1 MKQKDSSVSYSATVI
16 TAGVI
21 VAALGYFV
29 DIYDLLLFSIVRVK
43 SLTSLGYNKEEVE
56 NYGLL
61 LINIQMIGMLVGGVV
76 WGIIGDKKGRLS
88 VLFGSIIIYSIANIA
103 NGFVTDVTQYE
114 ILRFIAGFGL
124 AGELGAGITLVAES
138 LPKEK
143 RGYGTMIVALV
154 GVSGAVFAG
163 LISRAFGENWRG
175 CYFLGGALGLAL
187 LVLRISVYESGIF
200 KGMQEQEV
208 PKGNFMMLFQNG
220 KIFAKYL
227 RCILVG
233 LPTWFAIGI
242 LVTFAPEFASE
253 KLLNIQGKV
262 NGGDAIMYAYAGI
275 TLGNFL
281 CGWLSQILR
290 SRKKAI
296 LFFLLFTA
304 VGFVMYFTAAGTG
317 AAYFYLAM
325 AITGVG
331 TGFWAVVIT
340 VAAEQFG
347 TNIRATVT
355 TTVPNLIRGSLPIMT
370 LIYKGL
376 QDGGLNKLQSAEIL
390 AVLII
395 VVPIWALHY
404 TEETFGKDLNY
415 LES

>member
-1 MKQKDSSVSYSATVI
+1 MEINETKVKYATSVI

-43 SLTSLGYNKEEVE
+43 SLTSMGYGKEEVE
-56 NYGLL
+56 KYGLL
-61 LINIQMIGMLVGGVV
+61 LINIQMIGMLVGGVF
-76 WGIIGDKKGRLS
+76 WGVIGDKKGRLS
-88 VLFGSIIIYSIANIA
+88 VLFGSIIIYSLANIA
-103 NGFVTDVTQYE
+103 NGFIHDVTQYG

-163 LISRAFGENWRG
+163 MANRFFGDNWRG

-187 LVLRISVYESGIF
+187 LILRISVYESGIF
-200 KGMQEQEV
+200 KGMQEQESV
-208 PKGNFMMLFQNG
+208 QKGNFLMLFKSG
-220 KIFAKYL
+220 KIFIKYL
-227 RCILVG
+227 RCVIVG

-242 LVTFAPEFASE
+242 LVTFSPEFASE
-253 KLLNIQGKV
+253 KLLNIQGKI
-262 NGGDAIMYAYAGI
+262 NGGDAIMYSYAGI

-281 CGWLSQILR
+281 CGWMSQWLQ
-290 SRKKAI
+290 SRKKAV
-296 LFFLLFTA
+296 FYFLLLTA
-304 VGFVMYFTAAGTG
+304 VGFVMYFMARGMT
-317 AAYFYLAM
+317 AAYFYTAM
-325 AITGVG
+325 VITGIG
-331 TGFWAVVIT
+331 TGFWAVIIT
-340 VAAEQFG
+340 NAAEQFG

-355 TTVPNLIRGSLPIMT
+355 TTVPNLIRGSLPIMSVCFA
-370 LIYKGL
+370 LL
-376 QDGGLNKLQSAEIL
+376 QGSFNKIVSAEIL
-390 AVLII
+390 AVFII
-395 VVPIWALHY
+395 VLPLIALYY

-415 LES
+415 LE

>member
-1 MKQKDSSVSYSATVI
+1 
-16 TAGVI
+16 
-21 VAALGYFV
+21 
-29 DIYDLLLFSIVRVK
+29 
-43 SLTSLGYNKEEVE
+43 
-56 NYGLL
+56 
-61 LINIQMIGMLVGGVV
+61 V
-76 WGIIGDKKGRLS
+76 WGMIGDKKGRLS

-114 ILRFIAGFGL
+114 LLRFLAGFGL

-163 LISRAFGENWRG
+163 IVNRAFGENWRG

-200 KGMQEQEV
+200 KGMQQQDEV
-208 PKGNFMMLFQNG
+208 QNGNFLMLFKNRQ
-220 KIFAKYL
+220 IFFKYL
-227 RCILVG
+227 RCMLVG

-242 LVTFAPEFASE
+242 LVTFSPEFASE
-253 KLLNIQGKV
+253 KLLNIQGKI
-262 NGGDAIMYAYAGI
+262 NGGDAIMYSYAGI
-275 TLGNFL
+275 TVGNFL
-281 CGWLSQILR
+281 CGWMSQILR
-290 SRKKAI
+290 SRKKAV
-296 LFFLLFTA
+296 FYFLLFTA
-304 VGFVMYFTAAGTG
+304 GGFVMYFTAAGSS
-317 AAYFYLAM
+317 ALYFYWAM
-325 AITGVG
+325 ALTGVG
-331 TGFWAVVIT
+331 TGFWAVIIT
-340 VAAEQFG
+340 AAAEQFG

-355 TTVPNLIRGSLPIMT
+355 TTVPNLIRGSLPLMT
-370 LIYKGL
+370 LLYKGF
-376 QDGGLNKLQSAEIL
+376 QNMGLNKLQSAEIL

-395 VVPIWALHY
+395 ALPLIALYY